1 MQTFQTPLTLS
12 CRQHPALRLMY
23 LYLLTLAQNTPRLDV
38 SQRPTTAAELKWG
51 CVDTKRKRSDRIVND
66 PVADGD
72 SDDGAEDNNR
82 NAASGK
88 GKEKAD
94 DADANHSVDT
104 AGADRPSAHT
114 RSKDVKPPVQHASV
128 KTRNVSRT
136 HALCTLRADCEQW
149 LTQLPLFA
157 RPSLDHNTIR
167 IGKNYVV
174 RLQLPSLLLLG
185 NRVVFVLHCM
195 LSKHTLAARIA
206 GGILCALL
214 AATYTIDVKAKD
226 CSPYT
231 HIISCSHLCCVT
243 NQHDHAAL
251 TLAKVNLSV
260 LAYVV
265 QSPRVVVRGVQ
276 LQVVS

>member
-1 MQTFQTPLTLS
+1 
-12 CRQHPALRLMY
+12 MY

-157 RPSLDHNTIR
+157 RPSLDFNTIR

-174 RLQLPSLLLLG
+174 SHQLFIC
-185 NRVVFVLHCM
+185 FVIG
-195 LSKHTLAARIA
+195 R
-206 GGILCALL
+206 
-214 AATYTIDVKAKD
+214 
-226 CSPYT
+226 
-231 HIISCSHLCCVT
+231 SC
-243 NQHDHAAL
+243 
-251 TLAKVNLSV
+251 
-260 LAYVV
+260 
-265 QSPRVVVRGVQ
+265 GV
-276 LQVVS
+276 

>member
-1 MQTFQTPLTLS
+1 MELRVKKLIQQSAAKRTVPDEVFAEHGRPQTTPIAGGCTADPPGKWNLPGDAGITDVELRAIDTHDQRTHIPHEVKGPWAEQHAGSPFTDVLQDQTP
-12 CRQHPALRLMY
+12 
-23 LYLLTLAQNTPRLDV
+23 PRLDP

-66 PVADGD
+66 PVGDGD

-94 DADANHSVDT
+94 DADANDSVDT

-157 RPSLDHNTIR
+157 RPSLDFNTIR

-174 RLQLPSLLLLG
+174 RRGRWCHQLAVFKVWNLG
-185 NRVVFVLHCM
+185 FLPAPVEPPGRDTCL
-195 LSKHTLAARIA
+195 
-206 GGILCALL
+206 
-214 AATYTIDVKAKD
+214 
-226 CSPYT
+226 
-231 HIISCSHLCCVT
+231 
-243 NQHDHAAL
+243 
-251 TLAKVNLSV
+251 
-260 LAYVV
+260 
-265 QSPRVVVRGVQ
+265 
-276 LQVVS
+276 